1 MKEWSLC
8 QTRQPEKSLLEL
20 EIVFG
25 LYQGGCPEPLET
37 RAQAYRQ
44 LGKIE
49 LALADEKK
57 VKEMPPAN
65 YGACDY

>member
-1 MKEWSLC
+1 
-8 QTRQPEKSLLEL
+8 LEL